1 MEGPMTKLKAAV
13 VLTTALSAA
22 ALFAG
27 DVQLDKSH
35 TKVEFNVTHL
45 TISDVTG
52 RFDEFEGKGSFD
64 EKTGVLSALD
74 VKIKVK
80 SINTND
86 EKRDDHLRS
95 ADFFD
100 ASKYS
105 EITFVLTKPV
115 TLVKGGTANLQGNLT
130 MRGVTK
136 PITLQMNYKGTVKDP
151 WGNVKAGFILTGKV
165 NRKDFG
171 VSWSKN
177 MDNGGAVVGDIVT
190 INIAGEAAVK

>member
-1 MEGPMTKLKAAV
+1 
-13 VLTTALSAA
+13 
-22 ALFAG
+22 
-27 DVQLDKSH
+27 
-35 TKVEFNVTHL
+35 
-45 TISDVTG
+45 
-52 RFDEFEGKGSFD
+52 
-64 EKTGVLSALD
+64 
-74 VKIKVK
+74 
-80 SINTND
+80 
-86 EKRDDHLRS
+86 
-95 ADFFD
+95 
-100 ASKYS
+100 
-105 EITFVLTKPV
+105 V

>member
-1 MEGPMTKLKAAV
+1 
-13 VLTTALSAA
+13 
-22 ALFAG
+22 
-27 DVQLDKSH
+27 DKSH